1 MKQVFPPSTIA
12 VKNSLRG
19 KTMQRIPFFKNFY
32 GPHNILQR
40 FFPPLVHGRCLILG
54 ATSKKG
60 THTHTH
66 IHMGKKWLFPLEER
80 WHLFTFLFLL
90 YHNYDIPF
98 AWALSL
104 SLPLLLLFFNNFS
117 GRGENCRRPF
127 FLSLSFFPSPVF

>member
-54 ATSKKG
+54 ATSKRG
-60 THTHTH
+60 HTHTY
-66 IHMGKKWLFPLEER
+66 IWVKNGFSFEER
-80 WHLFTFLFLL
+80 WHLFTSFLFLL